1 MRRFRRVDSLSECK
15 PLLLELGT
23 GPPNPSCV
31 NQLVPP
37 DVVFPVKVQLR
48 DSR

>member
-1 MRRFRRVDSLSECK
+1 MRRSRRVNSLSEYN

-23 GPPNPSCV
+23 SPPIPSCV

-37 DVVFPVKVQLR
+37 DVVFLVKVQLR
-48 DSR
+48 DPR